1 MSEFID
7 RLLDPKKQQEE
18 GQEGQPVRQ
27 RRRSLG
33 NGLGWLIIALIV
45 GIYLSTGIYT
55 IGTSEEGLVKRFG
68 RYTRSVG
75 PGLHYRLPSP
85 FESVVR
91 VNILQVRKEE
101 VGFRTIVPPPDARYQ
116 TVETEALMLTGDGNI
131 SSVQIVV
138 QYLVSDAEQFA
149 FNLIDHTAIVKEAA
163 EATLREVVAT
173 KTLDETLT
181 EQRAAI
187 GTETLESLQDLLDKY
202 ETGIRISNVQLQD
215 VAPPR
220 EVLSAFDDVNSARQ
234 DKEKLINQADRY
246 ALDIVPKARGE
257 AQEIAN
263 QADAY
268 KQERTK
274 RAEGEVARFLDIL
287 ARYELGQ
294 EVTRT
299 RLLIETMEEIF
310 PSMDK
315 IILSDDATGLLKLL
329 DLGDTFPG
337 GE

>member
-7 RLLDPKKQQEE
+7 RLLDPKKPREDD
-18 GQEGQPVRQ
+18 QPTQ
-27 RRRSLG
+27 TAQPRRRSLG
-33 NGLGWLIIALIV
+33 SGLGWLIIVVIV

-55 IGTSEEGLVKRFG
+55 IGPSEEGLVKRFG
-68 RYTRSVG
+68 QYVRSAT
-75 PGLHYRLPSP
+75 PGLHFRLPAP

-91 VNILQVRKEE
+91 VNVKEVRTSEI
-101 VGFRTIVPPPDARYQ
+101 GFRTISPAPNARYQ
-116 TVETEALMLTGDGNI
+116 TVQNEALMLTGDGNI

-138 QYLVSDAEQFA
+138 QYLVANAEQFA
-149 FNLIDHTAIVKEAA
+149 FNLIDHNAIVKEAS
-163 EATLREVVAT
+163 EATLRELVAT

-187 GTETLESLQDLLDKY
+187 ATETLEALQALLDKY
-202 ETGIRISNVQLQD
+202 GTGITVTNVQLQD
-215 VAPPR
+215 VAPPS

-234 DKEKLINQADRY
+234 DKEKLINQAERY

-257 AQEIAN
+257 AEEIGN
-263 QADAY
+263 QAEAY
-268 KQERTK
+268 KQERIK

-299 RLLIETMEEIF
+299 RLFIETMEEIL
-310 PSMDK
+310 PGMDK
-315 IILSDDATGLLKLL
+315 IILSEDAGGLLKLL
-329 DLGDTFPG
+329 DLGQTFPG

>member
-7 RLLDPKKQQEE
+7 RLLDPKKPQEDNQQA
-18 GQEGQPVRQ
+18 QPVRP

-33 NGLGWLIIALIV
+33 TGLGWLIIVVIV
-45 GIYLSTGIYT
+45 GIYLSTGIYML
-55 IGTSEEGLVKRFG
+55 GPSEEGLVKRFG
-68 RYTRSVG
+68 KHVRTTTS
-75 PGLHYRLPSP
+75 GLHYRLPAP
-85 FESVVR
+85 FESVTR
-91 VNILQVRKEE
+91 VNVKEVRNTEI
-101 VGFRTIVPPPDARYQ
+101 GFRTVSPAPNPRTQFVAS
-116 TVETEALMLTGDGNI
+116 EALMLTGDGNI
-131 SSVQIVV
+131 SSVQIVI
-138 QYLVSDAEQFA
+138 QYLVSDSAQFA
-149 FNLIDHTAIVKEAA
+149 FNLIDHTAIVKEAS
-163 EATLREVVAT
+163 EAVLREVVAT

-187 GTETLESLQDLLDKY
+187 GTETLLALQDLLNKY
-202 ETGIRISNVQLQD
+202 GAGITVTNVQLQD
-215 VAPPR
+215 VEPPA

-234 DKEKLINQADRY
+234 DKEKLINEAERY

-257 AQEIAN
+257 AEQIAN
-263 QADAY
+263 QAEAY

-299 RLLIETMEEIF
+299 RLFIETMEEIL
-310 PSMDK
+310 PGMDK
-315 IILSDDATGLLKLL
+315 IILSEDAGGLLKLL

>member
-7 RLLDPKKQQEE
+7 RLLDPKKPQEDNQQAE
-18 GQEGQPVRQ
+18 PVRP

-33 NGLGWLIIALIV
+33 NGLGWLIIAVIA
-45 GIYLSTGIYT
+45 GIYLSTGIFM
-55 IGTSEEGLVKRFG
+55 IDLAEEGLVKRFG
-68 RYTRSVG
+68 RHVRTVG
-75 PGLHYRLPSP
+75 PGLHYRLPAP
-85 FESVVR
+85 FESVIR
-91 VNILQVRKEE
+91 VNIKAVRTTEI
-101 VGFRTIVPPPDARYQ
+101 GFRTVSPAPNPRYQ
-116 TVETEALMLTGDGNI
+116 NVETEALMLTGDGNI

-138 QYLVSDAEQFA
+138 QYQVRDAEQFA

-163 EATLREVVAT
+163 EAVLREVVAT

-181 EQRAAI
+181 EQRDAI
-187 GTETLESLQDLLDKY
+187 GTETHLALQTLLDQY
-202 ETGIRISNVQLQD
+202 ETGIAVANVQLQG
-215 VAPPR
+215 VSPPV

-234 DKEKLINQADRY
+234 DKEKLINQAERY

-257 AQEIAN
+257 AEEIAN
-263 QADAY
+263 QAEAY

-274 RAEGEVARFLDIL
+274 RAEGEVSRFLDIL

-299 RLLIETMEEIF
+299 RLFIETMEQIL
-310 PSMDK
+310 PGMDK
-315 IILSDDATGLLKLL
+315 IILSEDAGGLLKLL
-329 DLGDTFPG
+329 DLGGTFPG